1 MTNVFDVFAADAYVD
16 SSGVPC
22 AVPFFP
28 AGYVVPLRSAPAS
41 FHDVFP
47 YGGGSFLPV
56 SI

>member
-1 MTNVFDVFAADAYVD
+1 MTNVFDVFAADACVD

-41 FHDVFP
+41 SHDEFP
-47 YGGGSFLPV
+47 YDDV
-56 SI
+56 D